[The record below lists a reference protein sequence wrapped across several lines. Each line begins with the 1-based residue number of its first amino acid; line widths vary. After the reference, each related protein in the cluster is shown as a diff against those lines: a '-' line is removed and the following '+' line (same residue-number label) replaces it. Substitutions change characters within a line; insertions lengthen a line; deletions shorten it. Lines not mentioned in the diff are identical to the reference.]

1 MRVYQAELKRI
12 LKTRSVQI
20 LLAAA
25 VLLSAVLAYFP
36 CTFAEYVY
44 EDEAGQEVTLTGRKA
59 IRMIQE
65 RQGEYQGEITEE
77 KLADAVRQYDGFASR
92 YEGGLPNGIYD
103 ERVTTVDSY
112 RYVFAINR
120 LLARM
125 QEVNA
130 DPHTG
135 IAPGMEDLTEED
147 ARNFYEQCRQ
157 HVRDLIYLENGHG
170 AKVDS
175 AVAQAEMLYDKVQMP
190 FSYYPYIS
198 TDAIEY
204 TGLCVLFL
212 VLIGMILMVPLFA
225 SDRQT
230 RQNRSSNVQNTESAG
245 LLQSGY

>member
-1 MRVYQAELKRI
+1 
-12 LKTRSVQI
+12 
-20 LLAAA
+20 
-25 VLLSAVLAYFP
+25 
-36 CTFAEYVY
+36 
-44 EDEAGQEVTLTGRKA
+44 
-59 IRMIQE
+59 
-65 RQGEYQGEITEE
+65 
-77 KLADAVRQYDGFASR
+77 
-92 YEGGLPNGIYD
+92 
-103 ERVTTVDSY
+103 
-112 RYVFAINR
+112 
-120 LLARM
+120 M

-230 RQNRSSNVQNTESAG
+230 QADQDHQVHKIRKTPARVSQDPDRRDRGDCHVCCRDHAFSPGHEQSDRMGEPEVISTDHGFGGRLPSCYRWRLEVIIAAAG
-245 LLQSGY
+245 NITLLATVCFTFSVRADEKCVRLGGHGICLFPASGGVVI